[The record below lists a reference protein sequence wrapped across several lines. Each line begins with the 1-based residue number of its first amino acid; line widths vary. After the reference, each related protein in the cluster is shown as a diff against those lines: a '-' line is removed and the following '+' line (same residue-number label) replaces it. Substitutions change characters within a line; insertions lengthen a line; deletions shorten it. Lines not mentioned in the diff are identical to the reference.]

1 MSGGVERIPDAQA
14 QAEKRT
20 AEMWAEDTASKA
32 MGMALVEVGPGRA
45 VMTMRVREDMV
56 NGHGTLHGGLTFAF
70 ADSVFAFAAN
80 SYDYQAV
87 GVQCDIVY
95 HAPGRLGDVLI
106 GTGTEVT
113 RAGRSGLYDVAVR
126 REDGTLIA
134 SFRGNSRIVT
144 PRAK

>member
-1 MSGGVERIPDAQA
+1 MSGGVETALDPQA

-20 AEMWAEDTASKA
+20 AEMWEEDIASKA
-32 MGMALVEVGPGRA
+32 MGMELLEVGPGYA
-45 VMTMRVREDMV
+45 KMRMPVREDMV

-80 SYDYQAV
+80 SYDFQAV
-87 GVQCDIVY
+87 GVQCDISY

-113 RAGRSGLYDVAVR
+113 RAGRAGLYDVAVH

>member
-20 AEMWAEDTASKA
+20 AEMWSEDTASKA

-95 HAPGRLGDVLI
+95 HAPGRLGDLLI

-134 SFRGNSRIVT
+134 SFRGTSRIVV
-144 PRAK
+144 PRRG